1 MDLFTISD
9 IENLSGIK
17 AHTLRIWEQ
26 RYKILRPQRRE
37 SKHRFYSN
45 DDLKQILQI
54 AQLNK
59 AGYKISKIA
68 RLSVEQLRDMAS
80 EKGLVVSLHENFI
93 NQLYQASRDFDEER
107 FNKIFHAIYMHI
119 GFERTVLHVFYP
131 LLQRIGLYW
140 MTDQTRPVQEHFA
153 SHMVI
158 KKMMVA
164 IHSLEAPPSGEVTV
178 LFNPEGENHE
188 IPLLFTQYLLKK
200 NGKRSRFFG
209 ANVSLDAIEEYSRL
223 QKVDKL
229 HLHVITNFSNRTM
242 DEMVEEIL
250 KRFTAQRIIVS
261 GPQVQHIN
269 IRDHRLQLINSM
281 DQLLGLCN
289 TSIG

>member
-80 EKGLVVSLHENFI
+80 EKGLVFSLHENFI

-164 IHSLEAPPSGEVTV
+164 IHSLETPPSGEVTV

-188 IPLLFTQYLLKK
+188 IPLLFTHYLLKK

-242 DEMVEEIL
+242 GEMVEEIL

>member
-26 RYKILRPQRRE
+26 RYNILRPQRRE

-45 DDLKQILQI
+45 EDLKHILQI
-54 AQLNK
+54 AQLNR

-68 RLSVEQLRDMAS
+68 RLNAEQLRDMAS
-80 EKGLVVSLHENFI
+80 EKGVVVSLHENFI
-93 NQLYQASRDFDEER
+93 NQMLQASKEFDEER

-119 GFERTVLHVFYP
+119 GFERTVLHIFYP
-131 LLQRIGLYW
+131 MLQRIGLFW

-153 SHMVI
+153 SHMII

-164 IHSLEAPPSGEVTV
+164 IHSLDAAPSGEVTV

-188 IPLLFTQYLLKK
+188 IPLLFTHYLLKK
-200 NGKRSRFFG
+200 NGKRSRLFG
-209 ANVSLDAIEEYSRL
+209 ANVSLDAIEEYTRL

-229 HLHVITNFSNRTM
+229 HLHVITNFSYKTM
-242 DEMVEEIL
+242 DEMVAEIL
-250 KRFTAQRIIVS
+250 QRFSSQTIILS

-269 IRDHRLQLINSM
+269 IRNPRLQLINSL
-281 DQLLGLCN
+281 DQLLDLCN

>member
-1 MDLFTISD
+1 MDLFNISD

-26 RYKILRPQRRE
+26 RYNILRPQRRE

-45 DDLKQILQI
+45 EDLKQILQI

-68 RLSVEQLRDMAS
+68 SLNAEQLRAMAS

-93 NQLYQASRDFDEER
+93 SQMLHACNDFDEER

-119 GFERTVLHVFYP
+119 GFERTVIQIFYP

-209 ANVSLDAIEEYSRL
+209 ANVSLDSIEEYTRM

-229 HLHVITNFSNRTM
+229 QLHVITNFSHLTM
-242 DEMVEEIL
+242 DEMVHEIL
-250 KRFTAQRIIVS
+250 NRFTTQTIIVS

-269 IRDHRLQLINSM
+269 IRDPRLQLIYSL
-281 DQLLGLCN
+281 DQLLCLCN
-289 TSIG
+289 TSVA

>member
-93 NQLYQASRDFDEER
+93 NQLYHASRDFDEER

-200 NGKRSRFFG
+200 NGKRSRYFG
-209 ANVSLDAIEEYSRL
+209 ASVSLDAIEEYSRL